1 MYFTRERGVIDMPE
15 ATVKGPQT
23 KCIVPCS
30 TVITSQGVKL
40 VFGLSP
46 STLDKLISTQSLF
59 CDTNTILS
67 NLGVSRLFAGC
78 ECDATQMQ
86 TLENEM
92 IVNEKVYRGIEGDNL
107 LEMPTEVVFVDEKE
121 ESRGKL
127 MEERVMDSFNRSK
140 AGGRAIEEGSGE

>member
-30 TVITSQGVKL
+30 TVLTNQGVKL
-40 VFGLSP
+40 VFGLSS
-46 STLDKLISTQSLF
+46 STLNKLISSQSLF
-59 CDTNTILS
+59 CDTNTIIS

-86 TLENEM
+86 ALENEM
-92 IVNEKVYRGIEGDNL
+92 IVNEKVYKMIEGDNL
-107 LEMPTEVVFVDEKE
+107 LDMPTEVVFVDEKE
-121 ESRGKL
+121 ESQGRLKERG
-127 MEERVMDSFNRSK
+127 
-140 AGGRAIEEGSGE
+140 